1 MEEPKTTGFAK
12 EATFKSL
19 SGKKPSK
26 AKHRD
31 PSLTRQQQMVER
43 KIARMGR
50 VSDREMTSQELDS
63 QMTEQMWRKSPTF
76 GKREQE
82 RRIRQMSGS

>member
-1 MEEPKTTGFAK
+1 MEEAKTGFAK

-19 SGKKPSK
+19 SGKEPSK
-26 AKHRD
+26 ARHRD
-31 PSLTRQQQMVER
+31 PSLTRQQQMAER
-43 KIARMGR
+43 KIGRMGR
-50 VSDREMTSQELDS
+50 VSDREMTSHELDS
-63 QMTEQMWRKSPTF
+63 QMAEQMWRKSPTF